1 MGLPFRAGQSSS
13 SQCTASAWLPKVCT
27 ARLRILSSTDL
38 VCGPVFCTDKKV
50 GTAKRKASWF
60 SVIKDGVAVGITV
73 ARYPPHRSVRAAF
86 PHTAPTLDEW
96 RQSGHSDM
104 DA

>member
-1 MGLPFRAGQSSS
+1 MRSDSRRALRPSAHSSFRD
-13 SQCTASAWLPKVCT
+13 
-27 ARLRILSSTDL
+27 IE
-38 VCGPVFCTDKKV
+38 
-50 GTAKRKASWF
+50 AK
-60 SVIKDGVAVGITV
+60 VAVGITV